1 MVLEPKQYWRIKKMI
16 QLAERIA
23 RDTMQRLSRLTTNH
37 LPGLLAAL
45 FILLVAWGF
54 AAVVRGLLMRIFR
67 GARIDRFL
75 RRSGLASLLP
85 GDGPVRATHMAAKGA
100 YWAILTGGFLLA
112 LSAFD
117 TQFTSRMI
125 ESVLF
130 MVPKLFAGAA
140 ILVAGVWVSRYLGR
154 SALVWAFNEGLPFSR
169 RIGQAVRVVV
179 IFVTIVVAADYLNFA
194 RNVFLASFVLIVGGA
209 MLAGGLALG
218 LAGRKTVEH
227 YLEGKEPEKEEK
239 REPAAWK
246 HL

>member
-1 MVLEPKQYWRIKKMI
+1 ML

-23 RDTMQRLSRLTTNH
+23 QDTMDRLSRLTTNH
-37 LPGLLAAL
+37 LPSLLAAL
-45 FILLVAWGF
+45 FILIVAWGL
-54 AAVVRGLLMRIFR
+54 AAAVRGLLMRIFR

-75 RRSGLASLLP
+75 RRSGLDSLLP

-100 YWAILTGGFLLA
+100 YWTILTSGFLLA

-117 TQFTSRMI
+117 TQLTSRMI

-130 MVPKLFAGAA
+130 MVPKLFAGAV

-154 SALVWAFNEGLPFSR
+154 SALVWAFNEGIPSSR
-169 RIGQAVRVVV
+169 RIGQAVKVVV
-179 IFVTIVVAADYLNFA
+179 IFVTVVVAADYLNFA
-194 RNVFLASFVLIVGGA
+194 RNVFLASFILIIGGA

-218 LAGRKTVEH
+218 LAGRKTVER
-227 YLEGKEPEKEEK
+227 YLERKEPGKEELQEH
-239 REPAAWK
+239 AVWK

>member
-1 MVLEPKQYWRIKKMI
+1 
-16 QLAERIA
+16 
-23 RDTMQRLSRLTTNH
+23 
-37 LPGLLAAL
+37 
-45 FILLVAWGF
+45 
-54 AAVVRGLLMRIFR
+54 MRIFR

-85 GDGPVRATHMAAKGA
+85 GDGPVRATHMAARGA

-117 TQFTSRMI
+117 SQLTSRMI

-130 MVPKLFAGAA
+130 MVPKLFAGAV

-154 SALVWAFNEGLPFSR
+154 SALVWAFNEGIPSSR
-169 RIGQAVRVVV
+169 RIGQVVRVAV
-179 IFVTIVVAADYLNFA
+179 IFVAVVVAADYLNFA

-218 LAGRKTVEH
+218 LGGRKTVEH
-227 YLEGKEPEKEEK
+227 YLESKDPERTEEPEQ
-239 REPAAWK
+239 AAWK